1 MYYVLI
7 WIEFWK
13 KTLSRQTF
21 MIDIFLD
28 MKYIWL
34 TSDTE
39 PDLQYK
45 GCLEK
50 QALPDLTC
58 LMDLIITMITY
69 NIIILYNN
77 ATETLFASAEVWT
90 RILWHS
96 SPALHRSSQMVNPL
110 ARASRNALYLTLAH
124 RYAVHFNYGFVS
136 LWKYAWK
143 TDLFQ

>member
-69 NIIILYNN
+69 NIIILCNN

-90 RILWHS
+90 QVLWHA
-96 SPALHRSSQMVNPL
+96 SPVLYRSSEMVNGLTHSTKLVGMPHTL
-110 ARASRNALYLTLAH
+110 LLY
-124 RYAVHFNYGFVS
+124 
-136 LWKYAWK
+136 K
-143 TDLFQ
+143 

>member
-13 KTLSRQTF
+13 KTLSRKTF

-58 LMDLIITMITY
+58 LMHGFDY
-69 NIIILYNN
+69 YYDNIQYYHI
-77 ATETLFASAEVWT
+77 V
-90 RILWHS
+90 
-96 SPALHRSSQMVNPL
+96 
-110 ARASRNALYLTLAH
+110 
-124 RYAVHFNYGFVS
+124 
-136 LWKYAWK
+136 
-143 TDLFQ
+143 